1 MNTIVKI
8 DPKEFG
14 LEEKKAEQIA
24 AQFKPML
31 DKMQELEAEF
41 NQVAAM
47 EMSEQKVKAAKE
59 LRLKYVKVRTGTAD
73 IHKEQKAFYL
83 AGGRFVDGWKNAQLF
98 ASQGIEEKLS
108 EIESYYARIE
118 AERIQNL
125 RAERWGMLQAYVE
138 TEPVG
143 LGVMDET
150 VFGHMLSGAKAAHE
164 AKIEAEKKAE
174 AERLEYERV
183 EKLARERTEL
193 ALPYLDFWSEYE
205 KTLNFGKVSQAD
217 FDAFMERNKKFK
229 AERAANL
236 EKQRKEYERLKAEAI
251 EREKQEQERIEIARQ
266 EYLMQLEKERQ
277 EREKHEAELR
287 AEKERAEKAQRELQ
301 EIKAAEEKD
310 RKRIEAEAKKAAKE
324 PSQKRLKMWIESA
337 ELPTLNTDNFTP
349 EAIECRDEIQAK
361 FQAFKTWALNVIENK

>member
-108 EIESYYARIE
+108 EIESYYAKIE
-118 AERIQNL
+118 AEKIQNL
-125 RAERWGMLQAYVE
+125 RLERWEMLQPYIEV
-138 TEPVG
+138 EPVG

-150 VFGHMLSGAKAAHE
+150 VFGHILSGAKAAHE

-229 AERAANL
+229 ADRNANL
-236 EKQRKEYERLKAEAI
+236 EKQRKENERLKAEAEVR
-251 EREKQEQERIEIARQ
+251 EREAAERASASAAKMKAANDLIKRANEAK
-266 EYLMQLEKERQ
+266 EKA
-277 EREKHEAELR
+277 EAELR
-287 AEKERAEKAQRELQ
+287 AQAEAKEKE
-301 EIKAAEEKD
+301 
-310 RKRIEAEAKKAAKE
+310 RKRIESEAKKAAKA
-324 PSQKRLKMWIESA
+324 PSQKRLKMWIESSD
-337 ELPTLNTDNFTP
+337 LPTLNTDNFTP
-349 EAIECRDEIQAK
+349 EAIECRDEIQVK
-361 FQAFKTWALNVIENK
+361 FQAFKTWALNLIENQ